1 MVSVLRKLLNL
12 LLTTLG
18 VYTQVTNKYF
28 LEQVLELAVGMLVIQ
43 QVTDKLVVR
52 VLVVVIAVVL
62 LGKVGTQIN
71 LAFISNLYL

>member
-1 MVSVLRKLLNL
+1 LVSVLRKLLNL